1 MIVIIVFL
9 IIMSFLNTFFR
20 CDCPVTS
27 ALDIVG
33 DKWTLVIV
41 KLMLLEQKKTFKEFS
56 ESDESIAPSILSNRL
71 KMLEKMGFIVKEK
84 LPDNQKTNHYFLTE
98 KGLSLTPVVI
108 ELALWS
114 HNNIKPYDNQDI
126 ANVKDKIELRLAVIE
141 RYKSKTVTL
150 EYHNRFVVLVAR
162 AGLEPAT
169 FGL

>member
-27 ALDIVG
+27 ALDVIG
-33 DKWTLVIV
+33 DKWTLVVV

-126 ANVKDKIELRLAVIE
+126 VNVKDKNELHLAVIE

-150 EYHNRFVVLVAR
+150 E
-162 AGLEPAT
+162 
-169 FGL
+169 

>member
-71 KMLEKMGFIVKEK
+71 KMLQKMGFIVKEK

-126 ANVKDKIELRLAVIE
+126 ANVKDKNELHLAVIE

-150 EYHNRFVVLVAR
+150 E
-162 AGLEPAT
+162 
-169 FGL
+169 

>member
-1 MIVIIVFL
+1 
-9 IIMSFLNTFFR
+9 MSILDKFFR
-20 CDCPVTS
+20 CNCPVTS

-33 DKWTLVIV
+33 DKWTLVVI

-71 KMLEKMGFIVKEK
+71 KTLEKIGFIVKQK

-98 KGLSLTPVVI
+98 KGLSLTPVII

-114 HNNIKPYDNQDI
+114 HHNIKPVDNQDL
-126 ANVKDKIELRLAVIE
+126 ANFMDKNELRLAIIE

-150 EYHNRFVVLVAR
+150 YNSTTVL
-162 AGLEPAT
+162 L
-169 FGL
+169 F

>member
-1 MIVIIVFL
+1 
-9 IIMSFLNTFFR
+9 MSFLNTFFR

-41 KLMLLEQKKTFKEFS
+41 KLMLLEQMKTFKEFS

-114 HNNIKPYDNQDI
+114 HNNIKPYDNHDI
-126 ANVKDKIELRLAVIE
+126 ANVKDKNELHLAVIE

-150 EYHNRFVVLVAR
+150 
-162 AGLEPAT
+162 
-169 FGL
+169 

>member
-9 IIMSFLNTFFR
+9 IIMLFLNTFFR

-27 ALDIVG
+27 ALDVIG
-33 DKWTLVIV
+33 DKWTLVVV

-126 ANVKDKIELRLAVIE
+126 ANVKDKNELHLAVIE

-150 EYHNRFVVLVAR
+150 E
-162 AGLEPAT
+162 
-169 FGL
+169 

>member
-1 MIVIIVFL
+1 
-9 IIMSFLNTFFR
+9 MSLLGKIFR

-33 DKWTLVIV
+33 DKWTLVVI

-71 KMLEKMGFIVKEK
+71 KTLDKTGFILKVK
-84 LPDNQKTNHYFLTE
+84 PQDNQKTNHYFLTE
-98 KGLSLTPVVI
+98 KGLSLTPIVV

-114 HNNIKPYDNQDI
+114 HHNIKPIDDLELLK
-126 ANVKDKIELRLAVIE
+126 VKNKQKVHQILVE

-150 EYHNRFVVLVAR
+150 
-162 AGLEPAT
+162 
-169 FGL
+169 

>member
-1 MIVIIVFL
+1 
-9 IIMSFLNTFFR
+9 MSFLNTFFR

-27 ALDIVG
+27 ALDVIG
-33 DKWTLVIV
+33 DKWTLVVV

-126 ANVKDKIELRLAVIE
+126 VNFKDKNELHLVVIE

-150 EYHNRFVVLVAR
+150 E
-162 AGLEPAT
+162 
-169 FGL
+169 

>member
-33 DKWTLVIV
+33 DKWTLVVV

-126 ANVKDKIELRLAVIE
+126 ANVKDKNELHLAVIE

-150 EYHNRFVVLVAR
+150 E
-162 AGLEPAT
+162 
-169 FGL
+169 

>member
-1 MIVIIVFL
+1 
-9 IIMSFLNTFFR
+9 MSILDMFFR
-20 CDCPVTS
+20 CNCPVTS

-33 DKWTLVIV
+33 DKWTLVVI

-71 KMLEKMGFIVKEK
+71 KTLEKIEFIVKQK

-98 KGLSLTPVVI
+98 KGLSLTPIII

-114 HNNIKPYDNQDI
+114 HHNIKPVDNQDI
-126 ANVKDKIELRLAVIE
+126 SNVKDKNELHQAIIE

-150 EYHNRFVVLVAR
+150 
-162 AGLEPAT
+162 
-169 FGL
+169 